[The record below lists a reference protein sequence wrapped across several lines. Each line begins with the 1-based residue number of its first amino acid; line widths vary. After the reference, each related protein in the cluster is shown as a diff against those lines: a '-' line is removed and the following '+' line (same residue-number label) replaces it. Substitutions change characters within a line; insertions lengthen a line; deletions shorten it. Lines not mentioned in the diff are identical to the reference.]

1 MTGCFLCEL
10 YPGHAILCRNG
21 SLGIVDRHHAVPQQ
35 RIKRQYP
42 RGGWVSSGFL
52 LPVLKDAPAS
62 PLDITLERLLADE
75 RNLIPLGRWHHMM
88 LTNARVRIMREAL
101 PDAVEEFARFVGLQ
115 WSLDRDY
122 GELLVPDARAAAAA

>member
-10 YPGHAILCRNG
+10 YPGHRVLCESRSMG
-21 SLGIVDRHHAVPQQ
+21 RMDFHHVVPQQ
-35 RIKRQYP
+35 RIKREYP
-42 RGGWVSSGFL
+42 RGGWVSNGVL

-62 PLDITLERLLADE
+62 PLDVTLEVLLADE
-75 RNLIPLGRWHHMM
+75 RNLIPLGRWHHAA
-88 LTNARVRIMREAL
+88 LEAKRVRIMREAL

-122 GELLVPDARAAAAA
+122 GELLAPARAA